1 MDILWQEIH
10 KLFSS
15 EYMNFPCR
23 FFSYFS
29 FEITDN
35 NMVNVY
41 PIGDSIYAATEMN
54 YLIKVDA
61 DTLDRSD
68 KVSLLI
74 TSAHY

>member
-1 MDILWQEIH
+1 MDILWLEIH
-10 KLFSS
+10 KLFTSR
-15 EYMNFPCR
+15 YINCLCR

-74 TSAHY
+74 TIVHY